1 MQVLFWRVALLRQ
14 PPRLGMAHPLV
25 KAAVPRWVVQPTRLR
40 EPGEELAAL
49 AMEWVPDWEQGK
61 GLARKEECYELRV
74 AKGLA
79 DREVSKEEELVAE
92 LQGVSATV
100 PVRVREEELP

>member
-1 MQVLFWRVALLRQ
+1 MVAE
-14 PPRLGMAHPLV
+14 P
-25 KAAVPRWVVQPTRLR
+25 AV
-40 EPGEELAAL
+40 L
-49 AMEWVPDWEQGK
+49 AMEKVLAGEQGK

-79 DREVSKEEELVAE
+79 DREVSKAE
-92 LQGVSATV
+92 DLQGVSATV